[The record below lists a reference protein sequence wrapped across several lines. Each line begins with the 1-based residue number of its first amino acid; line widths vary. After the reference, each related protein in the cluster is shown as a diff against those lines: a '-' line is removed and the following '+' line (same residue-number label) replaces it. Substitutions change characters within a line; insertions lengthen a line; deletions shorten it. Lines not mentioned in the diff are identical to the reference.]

1 MSILKTINLNYVS
14 LVPKIKPEPSS
25 DREFRGMTVSVL
37 TLAARATP
45 WKRLL
50 VIAGLLVLG
59 FVARDHLPAAIL
71 FALSSL
77 WQMAPLVLAGLLV
90 TAVLTATG
98 SIGLLVD
105 AFEARQLLA
114 IVTISLI
121 GAVLPVCGITV
132 LPLVA
137 GLLSAGVPLA
147 PVMAFLLSS
156 AVTDPMMLTVTAA
169 TLGWPFALGKTV
181 AAVGI
186 GFMGGGA
193 TYLLVRSGRFARP
206 TRQSSLLAKLVPQS
220 ACGASTDVRWRFWQD
235 PERLRLFR
243 DSGWGLAKL
252 VILWL
257 SAAFVAEYFLKLYL
271 PGDSLSAF
279 VGGDNPLAVPIAAIV
294 GAPLYLDGYAALPF
308 VRGLMDRGMADG
320 AAMAF
325 LIAGGITSA
334 WTAVP
339 VFALFRLPV
348 FLAYIILAVLG
359 SILAGWAY
367 AIAVA

>member
-1 MSILKTINLNYVS
+1 MTMSELTI
-14 LVPKIKPEPSS
+14 
-25 DREFRGMTVSVL
+25 
-37 TLAARATP
+37 AARATP
-45 WKRLL
+45 WKHILL
-50 VIAGLLVLG
+50 IVGLIVLG
-59 FVARDHLPAAIL
+59 FAVREHLPAAIL

-90 TAVLTATG
+90 TAVLTASG
-98 SIGLLVD
+98 SIGLLV
-105 AFEARQLLA
+105 ATFEARQLLA

-121 GAVLPVCGITV
+121 GAVLPVCGITI

-169 TLGWPFALGKTV
+169 TLGWPFAVGKTV

-186 GFMGGGA
+186 GLMGGGA

-206 TRQSSLLAKLVPQS
+206 TRQSALLDKLVPQS
-220 ACGASTDVRWRFWQD
+220 ACGASTEVRWRFWQD

-243 DSGWGLAKL
+243 DSGWSLAKL
-252 VILWL
+252 VIFWL
-257 SAAFVAEYFLKLYL
+257 TAAFVAEYFLKLYL
-271 PGDSLSAF
+271 SEDSLSAL
-279 VGGDNPLAVPIAAIV
+279 VGRDNSFAVPVAAIV

-348 FLAYIILAVLG
+348 FLAYIILAVVG
-359 SILAGWAY
+359 SILSGWAY
-367 AIAVA
+367 AIAVV